1 MKIIENKKALRA
13 GGAALRAFAL
23 VGASVTAL
31 AVSVPVHAQDYTSGA
46 IAGTVTDEAGTVEGA
61 TVTVTSTEQGFSRT
75 ATTNASGSFRFAGLA
90 QGAYNISVQATGKPI
105 WKAEGVSV
113 QSSQTAALDIALAGG
128 DEIVVLGSSVQRA
141 FTGTTTGLSVD
152 LADFV
157 KTKPIGRNLT
167 SVILLAPGTTQGDS
181 VFGNLAS
188 ISGSSV
194 AENAYYIN
202 GLNITN
208 FDTYVGSATVPFE
221 FYRNVEVKSG
231 GYPAEFG
238 RATGG
243 IISSV
248 TKSGSNDFT
257 AAVHVNWEPNFLRE
271 SSPDLQSCSL
281 TTTGTLCRNTTNR
294 GRDTSEAYS
303 AIVEAGGP
311 VIKDR
316 LFVYGLAEFR
326 RTKTVTTSPLNNQ
339 ANQDVN
345 DDPFWGAKIDAYPI
359 DSQHLEFTIFDTRST
374 TVRNVLDYA
383 DSTGTLGASSST
395 LNFPQGGVNWV
406 GKYTGQFTD
415 WLTVSAAYGIMRDRF
430 LTTGGSTLPYVV
442 NNSNVAINGV
452 ANGAR
457 FTPQTQQ
464 LIDFPYDTK
473 RKFFRADGDIF
484 FNLVGDHHIRGG
496 YDQEINT
503 LNHVSVVTGGAYE
516 LANNQIT
523 PAAYAAG
530 LGGGGVRYLVQPG
543 GLVQVDYY
551 NSGGS
556 FGAKNSAYYIQDE
569 WKITPRLT
577 VNLGV
582 RRDDFGVD
590 KADGTPLV
598 RLDKNYAPR
607 LGATY
612 NLWDNE
618 SGRIYGSFG
627 QYYLPVASNTAYR
640 QASAEFYFN
649 ELYTYTGFTSAGV
662 PILGSL
668 VTNDETHDGHCPI
681 KLTPLSDQEHCSVT
695 GNGTSPDTGAAI
707 SHNLKA
713 TKETE
718 WIIGYE
724 QKLGSWKFGLSYTHR
739 NLDRSAEGHGDRR
752 RGRQILPGPRHRR
765 LLGYLVRLQPVC
777 DHQSRQRRC
786 RQPARP
792 RWPVGDVQGRRA
804 GLSQGEA
811 HI

>member
-1 MKIIENKKALRA
+1 MKFEKQTKARCA
-13 GGAALRAFAL
+13 TGAALRALAL
-23 VGASVTAL
+23 VGASVTAMT
-31 AVSVPVHAQDYTSGA
+31 AYTPASAQDYTSGA
-46 IAGTVTDEAGTVEGA
+46 IVGTVTDESGNVDGA

-75 ATTNASGSFRFAGLA
+75 TTTSSSGSFRIAGLA
-90 QGAYNISVQATGKPI
+90 QGAYDVVVQAKGKPS
-105 WKAEGVSV
+105 WKAEGVKV
-113 QSSQTAALDIALAGG
+113 QSSQTAPLDIALAGG
-128 DEIVVLGSSVQRA
+128 DEIVVMGSSVQRA

-152 LADFV
+152 VADFT

-188 ISGSSV
+188 ISGASV

-248 TKSGSNDFT
+248 TKSGSNDFV
-257 AAVHVNWEPNFLRE
+257 AAAHINWEPNFLRE
-271 SSPDLQSCSL
+271 DAANLQSCSL
-281 TTTGTLCRNTTNR
+281 TTTGTVCRNTTNR
-294 GRDTSEAYS
+294 ARDTTENYS
-303 AIVEAGGP
+303 AIIEAGGP
-311 VIKDR
+311 IIKDR

-326 RTKTVTTSPLNNQ
+326 RSKTVTTSPLNNQ

-383 DSTGTLGASSST
+383 DATGTLGASSST

-442 NNSNVAINGV
+442 NNSNTTLNGV

-457 FTPQTQQ
+457 FSPQTQQ

-473 RKFFRADGDIF
+473 RKFFRADADLF

-516 LANNQIT
+516 LANNLIT
-523 PAAYAAG
+523 QDAYNAG
-530 LGGGGVRYLVQPG
+530 LGGGGVRYLVQRAASSRWTIIIRA
-543 GLVQVDYY
+543 VR
-551 NSGGS
+551 SGPRT
-556 FGAKNSAYYIQDE
+556 KP
-569 WKITPRLT
+569 ITSRT
-577 VNLGV
+577 
-582 RRDDFGVD
+582 
-590 KADGTPLV
+590 
-598 RLDKNYAPR
+598 
-607 LGATY
+607 
-612 NLWDNE
+612 
-618 SGRIYGSFG
+618 SGRS
-627 QYYLPVASNTAYR
+627 
-640 QASAEFYFN
+640 
-649 ELYTYTGFTSAGV
+649 
-662 PILGSL
+662 
-668 VTNDETHDGHCPI
+668 
-681 KLTPLSDQEHCSVT
+681 PL
-695 GNGTSPDTGAAI
+695 A
-707 SHNLKA
+707 
-713 TKETE
+713 
-718 WIIGYE
+718 
-724 QKLGSWKFGLSYTHR
+724 
-739 NLDRSAEGHGDRR
+739 
-752 RGRQILPGPRHRR
+752 
-765 LLGYLVRLQPVC
+765 
-777 DHQSRQRRC
+777 
-786 RQPARP
+786 
-792 RWPVGDVQGRRA
+792 
-804 GLSQGEA
+804 
-811 HI
+811 